1 MKMLMNMMNMIKKTT
16 RKVIAMSSITLG
28 VVSKSSS
35 KGAKDEQNLG
45 PREYYGRIWL
55 VWRHGQVRYIDDK
68 YGDIGDTDDIDES
81 DNKYGDRFIK
91 MTCNS

>member
-35 KGAKDEQNLG
+35 KGAKDEQNVG
-45 PREYYGRIWL
+45 PREHYG
-55 VWRHGQVRYIDDK
+55 
-68 YGDIGDTDDIDES
+68 
-81 DNKYGDRFIK
+81 
-91 MTCNS
+91 